1 MNDVYVSRKALMRK
15 SRVMK
20 DEEGVLIAKCI
31 TCADIDS
38 CVVSDKDV
46 ILSVLSKEEIGDIL
60 DKVVNGCKEYNG
72 KDDLVNGYIKK
83 LRSALEPIPVE

>member
-31 TCADIDS
+31 TCADIDN
-38 CVVSDKDV
+38 CVVSDKD
-46 ILSVLSKEEIGDIL
+46 ILLSILGKDAIEDIL

-72 KDDLVNGYIKK
+72 KDDLVNAYLKK
-83 LRSALEPIPVE
+83 L

>member
-1 MNDVYVSRKALMRK
+1 MSDKYVDRKALMRK

-20 DEEGVLIAKCI
+20 DEDGVLIAKCI

-38 CVVSDKDV
+38 CIVSDKEV
-46 ILSVLSKEEIGDIL
+46 LLSVLSKEEIEDIL

-83 LRSALEPIPVE
+83 LRDVISPVE